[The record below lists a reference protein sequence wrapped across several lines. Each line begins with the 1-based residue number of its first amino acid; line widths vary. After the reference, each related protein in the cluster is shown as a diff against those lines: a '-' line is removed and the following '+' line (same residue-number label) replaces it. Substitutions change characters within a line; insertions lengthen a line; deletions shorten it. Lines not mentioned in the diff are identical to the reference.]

1 MSTKSRTIKEPK
13 IQVQE
18 PADTIPVTPLVAD
31 KPKRTRAPRKKPSKD
46 ETINMLDLCLQDLR
60 RMLSDLKEDEQ
71 KLTGLQLLHL
81 PTLINVTKTHLE
93 EDIKEVEER
102 SARNFRIIIFDQ
114 IMNLFNQNEEQM
126 AEMW

>member
-1 MSTKSRTIKEPK
+1 MSTKPRTKKEPK

-18 PADTIPVTPLVAD
+18 PADTIPVTPLVAAD

-81 PTLINVTKTHLE
+81 PSLINVTKTHLE
-93 EDIKEVEER
+93 EDIKEVEEKLKEVQEI
-102 SARNFRIIIFDQ
+102 S
-114 IMNLFNQNEEQM
+114 E
-126 AEMW
+126 